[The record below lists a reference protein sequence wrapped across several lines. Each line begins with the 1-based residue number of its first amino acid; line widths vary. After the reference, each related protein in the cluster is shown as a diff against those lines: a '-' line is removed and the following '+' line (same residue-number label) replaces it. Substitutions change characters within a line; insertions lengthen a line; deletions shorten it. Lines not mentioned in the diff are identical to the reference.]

1 MQDQRP
7 IALHSQALKGRSL
20 SLSTYEKELLALVTA
35 IKKWRTYLWGKP
47 FYVKTDQQSLKYL
60 LEQRI
65 GTPTQQKWI
74 TKLLGYDFI
83 VKYKKGKE
91 NKVADALS
99 RRDTATSEGDAI
111 LLQVDD
117 TYSGLVSTCC
127 IISFPTPAWLADLK
141 TSYETDQRVQG
152 LLQSLQSG
160 EQASKGFSL

>member
-1 MQDQRP
+1 M
-7 IALHSQALKGRSL
+7 
-20 SLSTYEKELLALVTA
+20 
-35 IKKWRTYLWGKP
+35 
-47 FYVKTDQQSLKYL
+47 
-60 LEQRI
+60 
-65 GTPTQQKWI
+65 
-74 TKLLGYDFI
+74 
-83 VKYKKGKE
+83 
-91 NKVADALS
+91 ADALS